1 MKFPSIHAV
10 AAVLREINRWPGG
23 TEPGVEDSFIDV
35 RLQVYDNGSWAVRN
49 GDPQYD
55 LDHRGF
61 WGTGSVPGDGRRFR
75 SKELARELLEQAK
88 EHAAEN
94 AADAKANLRRHEYNG

>member
-1 MKFPSIHAV
+1 MKFPSIRSV
-10 AAVLREINRWPGG
+10 AAVLREINRWDSY

-35 RLQVYDNGSWAVRN
+35 RLQVYDNGSWAVRH

-61 WGTGSVPGDGRRFR
+61 WGAGSVPGDCRRFR
-75 SKELARELLEQAK
+75 SEDVARELLSQAK

-94 AADAKANLRRHEYNG
+94 AADFGES